1 VPKSF
6 ERHAQELVVSSD
18 APADQIDVSN
28 GYDFIAEISRLL
40 SNTYDSIDRLE
51 TLTQRSH
58 GIDLTVSE
66 LNLIEVVG
74 RKTLHKDATIGMSEL
89 ARTLDIRV
97 PSATAA
103 VNRLVKRGYVQK
115 KRDPEDARRVNV
127 VLTRKG
133 EKVFRLHA
141 VFNQR
146 MAQEV
151 SDGLSVSERRVL
163 LDGIRRLEHFYAKA
177 QQSQR
182 EYLKKM
188 SVSKGGRG

>member
-1 VPKSF
+1 MPRSF
-6 ERHAQELVVSSD
+6 ERYAQERVSPSGGV
-18 APADQIDVSN
+18 ATQVDVSN
-28 GYDFIAEISRLL
+28 GYDFITEITRLL
-40 SNTYDSIDRLE
+40 GNTYDSIDRLE
-51 TLTQRSH
+51 ALSQRSH

-66 LNLIEVVG
+66 LNLVEVVG
-74 RKTLHKDATIGMSEL
+74 RATLHRDATIGMSEL

-115 KRDPEDARRVNV
+115 RRDQRDARRVNV
-127 VLTRKG
+127 VLTRRG
-133 EKVFRLHA
+133 EKVYRLHA

-151 SDGLSVSERRVL
+151 SEGLSVSERQVL
-163 LDGIRRLEHFYAKA
+163 LDGIRRLEHFYARA

-188 SVSKGGRG
+188 TVSKGGRG

>member
-1 VPKSF
+1 MPRSF
-6 ERHAQELVVSSD
+6 ERYAQERVSPSGGV
-18 APADQIDVSN
+18 ATQVDVSN
-28 GYDFIAEISRLL
+28 GYDFIAEITRLL
-40 SNTYDSIDRLE
+40 GNTYNSIDRLE
-51 TLTQRSH
+51 ALSQRSH

-66 LNLIEVVG
+66 LNLVEVVG
-74 RKTLHKDATIGMSEL
+74 RATLHGDATIGMSEL

-115 KRDPEDARRVNV
+115 RRDQRDARRVNV
-127 VLTRKG
+127 VLTRRG
-133 EKVFRLHA
+133 EKVYRLHA

-151 SDGLSVSERRVL
+151 SEGLSVSERQVL
-163 LDGIRRLEHFYAKA
+163 LDGIRRLEHFYARA

-188 SVSKGGRG
+188 TVSKGGRG